1 MKFKVLEV
9 NDYTHS
15 YKDKDVYTSW
25 QLNEIKNR
33 VRKNPSRMTFDPVEA
48 YFQNLYWYW
57 EKDRRDQIIM
67 TIYITVTVVLCI
79 VAIWLGVVT

>member
-33 VRKNPSRMTFDPVEA
+33 VRENPSRMTFDPVEA
-48 YFQNLYWYW
+48 
-57 EKDRRDQIIM
+57 DQSGFIRSSPR
-67 TIYITVTVVLCI
+67 C
-79 VAIWLGVVT
+79 

>member
-57 EKDRRDQIIM
+57 ENDRRETILFTILM
-67 TIYITVTVVLCI
+67 TTMVVLSVI
-79 VAIWLGVVT
+79 